1 MVLTG
6 EKKRSSNKPEMT
18 MADLIEKIDEFGL
31 QSLKRVVVSEIEG
44 TENHLVTDNREIDP
58 KQIQETLDHWK
69 SESISK
75 VMLLDMTPVRR
86 LTGRSG
92 IGTEDEEEL
101 PEFSF
106 HVTKVS
112 NGVETIVVAVKSV
125 DP

>member
-1 MVLTG
+1 
-6 EKKRSSNKPEMT
+6 